1 MIKSQMK
8 RKFNIALAIGA
19 IAISMSSCTKFYKCE
34 CTDFKGGVNVY
45 TINAKTKI
53 EANKNCAELQ
63 TLGNC
68 VLK

>member
-1 MIKSQMK
+1 MINSQMK
-8 RKFNIALAIGA
+8 HKFNLILAIAALAIA
-19 IAISMSSCTKFYKCE
+19 MSSCTKFYKCE

-45 TINAKTKI
+45 TINAKSKI